1 MKKLELLK
9 IIKEDQFL
17 PLNEFVDSGS
27 DLNQTIYGKSLL
39 THAVLNKS
47 EQAIFLFL
55 MMGAKI
61 DDLLKLKD
69 WGSRL
74 YELDP
79 TFVQMIKEIENGEDR
94 DYHSTVNTIL
104 RETNQHILGNKPL
117 SHRNNLH
124 FDDKNR
130 YYKKIWA
137 GLHLFEYRNTDFL
150 SDDLF
155 DIFQCD
161 KNIDQNSKLV
171 DYPKTKYA
179 TIVSVILKDAEME
192 KLPGIS
198 ERIMSFLTLT
208 EVPVEDLEA
217 ELSKIDEEVEYFIGV
232 HFSDKSIFKYWSE
245 QNWLDIDSKF
255 FDSMKMVISRNYRDN
270 DGAKNETVSKAEPE
284 FYFSVFTFYNLTNW
298 DQILNR
304 QVQNFKSTYG
314 HYPNLLLS
322 SSATFSRIDLVAN
335 SRNKEKIKNS
345 DGENPS
351 DAQFADM
358 TGFVGEN
365 YFLEFCIKE
374 NLPIDSACLIYDSDP
389 DGGLPIDDLIDGEI
403 RKVN

>member
-61 DDLLKLKD
+61 EDLLKLKD

-74 YELDP
+74 YEIDP
-79 TFVQMIKEIENGEDR
+79 TFIQMIKEIESGEDR
-94 DYHSTVNTIL
+94 DCNSTVNRIL

-130 YYKKIWA
+130 HYKKIWT

-150 SDDLF
+150 DDLF

-161 KNIDQNSKLV
+161 NNIDQNSKLI
-171 DYPKTKYA
+171 DFPKSKYA

-208 EVPVEDLEA
+208 EVLVEDLET

-232 HFSDKSIFKYWSE
+232 HFSDISIFRYRSE

-255 FDSMKMVISRNYRDN
+255 FDSMKIVISRNLREYDE
-270 DGAKNETVSKAEPE
+270 AKNETVSKAEPE
-284 FYFSVFTFYNLTNW
+284 FYFSVFTFYILTNW

-304 QVQNFKSTYG
+304 QVQNFKSTFGY
-314 HYPNLLLS
+314 YPNIMLA
-322 SSATFSRIDLVAN
+322 SSATYSRIDLVAN
-335 SRNKEKIKNS
+335 SRNKEKIKNG
-345 DGENPS
+345 DGETPS
-351 DAQFADM
+351 KDQ
-358 TGFVGEN
+358 FVGISE
-365 YFLEFCIKE
+365 FIGDGFSLDFCIKE
-374 NLPIDSACLIYDSDP
+374 NLPVDSACLIYDSDP
-389 DGGLPIDDLIDGEI
+389 DGGLPIDDLIDYEI
-403 RKVN
+403 KKVN